1 MERSAA
7 AALVILL
14 ASAYSQHSAHERLV
28 GALGTR
34 IALLEKQADD
44 ARAQDAH
51 ERVLLRGALE
61 KLTVTLEGQAA
72 QVNAREWVNETASA
86 IMTEMEHHADVR
98 HLRELLIGRT
108 QFDFRRAHQAGFTFA
123 QVFEA
128 VDEANCPRHECLLLL
143 KQAGYTEPCTEYLGD
158 ANFQM
163 ATAICREEEVGS
175 LLARLKSDGASFE
188 EAKAALFDGTTS
200 LATERARE
208 RERERAFERER
219 AGPQDMTWM
228 TCGELIV
235 CSGWLAIPV
244 LAPIPQ
250 SMI

>member
-98 HLRELLIGRT
+98 HLRELLVLSG

-128 VDEANCPRHECLLLL
+128 ADEANCPRHECLLLL

-188 EAKAALFDGTTS
+188 EAKAALLDGTTS
-200 LATERARE
+200 LATERERE
-208 RERERAFERER
+208 REREIFRERER
-219 AGPQDMTWM
+219 D
-228 TCGELIV
+228 L
-235 CSGWLAIPV
+235 
-244 LAPIPQ
+244 
-250 SMI
+250 

>member
-1 MERSAA
+1 MNYLRLSGERIWLEHTGRMERLAA

-98 HLRELLIGRT
+98 APPARALDAIRT
-108 QFDFRRAHQAGFTFA
+108 LDAARKRAVRLQAGPSSGFHF
-123 QVFEA
+123 
-128 VDEANCPRHECLLLL
+128 C
-143 KQAGYTEPCTEYLGD
+143 AGL
-158 ANFQM
+158 
-163 ATAICREEEVGS
+163 
-175 LLARLKSDGASFE
+175 
-188 EAKAALFDGTTS
+188 
-200 LATERARE
+200 
-208 RERERAFERER
+208 
-219 AGPQDMTWM
+219 
-228 TCGELIV
+228 
-235 CSGWLAIPV
+235 
-244 LAPIPQ
+244 
-250 SMI
+250 